1 MSNHFSTRR
10 TPEVTPAIPA
20 RGPRRPRALG
30 EGAGLAAPTA
40 PHATPPAERR
50 SRRSGPERFWSRGRV
65 RAAFVAS
72 LVLSCFAHGLL
83 MPIGVPSGFAVK
95 DVEGEV
101 AIPIDL
107 LESSAAPPEAPPP
120 LEGVVAPPEEDKTS
134 EASGPGAA
142 TRVDAGAR
150 SPRDAGG
157 TDGASGD
164 AASDAGAPAP
174 VRDGS
179 AGPTDA
185 SAGGEDASSGSGAV
199 ALADAG
205 GEPSDPHA
213 VAGAVASVQP
223 TVVNVVLVINADVVR
238 RHPVGAS
245 LGSLLRGIPQWDDF
259 MSGTSIDPV
268 RDTDWFMV
276 SGPSLVNTERDVVLI
291 HYSAPD
297 AAIDRAMAIVARKY
311 ARGGAF
317 DTGIPGVRAVRAHAD
332 RAERIILRPQT
343 HVLAVVPP
351 DDAIKVARQLSGAR
365 VRPPIAPSEAFY
377 MRLVKPQRPLPELPA
392 SITELR
398 LRVVPRADDGADVY
412 VDGDTSDAA
421 EAASAAAAVAR
432 IVRRHNDVIT
442 SIVTHGLL
450 DRVEVTSEGALVKLH
465 LTATLD
471 QIQTV
476 ASVVG
481 AFLGVPAPSG
491 SGAPS
496 GGGAPSPGGGQPLPP
511 AGHRTPGGTQGIH

>member
-1 MSNHFSTRR
+1 MSNHFSTGR
-10 TPEVTPAIPA
+10 TLEVTPAIPGTGSQPA
-20 RGPRRPRALG
+20 RALG
-30 EGAGLAAPTA
+30 EGAGFAAPTA
-40 PHATPPAERR
+40 PHATPPAGRR
-50 SRRSGPERFWSRGRV
+50 SGNSGPERFWSKGRV
-65 RAAFVAS
+65 RAALLAG
-72 LVLSCFAHGLL
+72 LVLSCLAHGVL

-95 DVEGEV
+95 DVEGEA

-107 LESSAAPPEAPPP
+107 LESSAAPPEPPPP
-120 LEGVVAPPEEDKTS
+120 LEGVVTPPPPPGDDKAS
-134 EASGPGAA
+134 ELGATA
-142 TRVDAGAR
+142 HVDAGAR
-150 SPRDAGG
+150 SMRDAGSAEG
-157 TDGASGD
+157 GVAD
-164 AASDAGAPAP
+164 AASDARAPL
-174 VRDGS
+174 RDGS
-179 AGPTDA
+179 AGAPD
-185 SAGGEDASSGSGAV
+185 AGGEREDASSDSVAGA
-199 ALADAG
+199 AIDAG
-205 GEPSDPHA
+205 SEPSDPHA

-223 TVVNVVLVINADVVR
+223 AVVNVVLVINADVVR

-245 LGSLLRGIPQWDDF
+245 LGALLRGIPQWDDF

-311 ARGGAF
+311 VHGGAF
-317 DTGIPGVRAVRAHAD
+317 DTGISGVRAVRAHAD
-332 RAERIILRPQT
+332 RAERVILRPQT

-365 VRPPIAPSEAFY
+365 VRPPIAPGEAFF
-377 MRLVKPQRPLPELPA
+377 MRLVKPQRPLPELPP

-421 EAASAAAAVAR
+421 DAASAAAAVAR
-432 IVRRHNDVIT
+432 MVRRHNDVIT

-450 DRVEVTSEGALVKLH
+450 DRVDVTSEGARVKLH

-471 QIQTV
+471 QIQTL

-491 SGAPS
+491 GGAPAPGGS
-496 GGGAPSPGGGQPLPP
+496 GGGLPSPP
-511 AGHRTPGGTQGIH
+511 AGPGTAGGTRGIH

>member
-1 MSNHFSTRR
+1 MI
-10 TPEVTPAIPA
+10 A
-20 RGPRRPRALG
+20 GKPRP
-30 EGAGLAAPTA
+30 
-40 PHATPPAERR
+40 
-50 SRRSGPERFWSRGRV
+50 RRSGPERFWSKARV
-65 RAAFVAS
+65 RAALAFS
-72 LVLSCFAHGLL
+72 LVLSCLAHGLL

-95 DVEGEV
+95 DVEGEA

-107 LESSAAPPEAPPP
+107 LESSAAPPEPPPP
-120 LEGVVAPPEEDKTS
+120 LEAVPPLPPPADEDKS
-134 EASGPGAA
+134 EPGPGA
-142 TRVDAGAR
+142 RLDAGAR
-150 SPRDAGG
+150 SVRDAAVEAGADAAPDAKAPLR
-157 TDGASGD
+157 DGAAGASESDAAPASSILAGD
-164 AASDAGAPAP
+164 ASGGSGSDAGAP
-174 VRDGS
+174 
-179 AGPTDA
+179 
-185 SAGGEDASSGSGAV
+185 
-199 ALADAG
+199 LDAG
-205 GEPSDPHA
+205 SEPSDPHA

-223 TVVNVVLVINADVVR
+223 SVVMVVLVINADVVR

-245 LGSLLRGIPQWDDF
+245 LGALLRGIPQWDDF

-297 AAIDRAMAIVARKY
+297 AAIDRAMAIVAHKY

-317 DTGIPGVRAVRAHAD
+317 DTGVPGVRAVRAHAD
-332 RAERIILRPQT
+332 RAERVILRPQP

-351 DDAIKVARQLSGAR
+351 DDAIKVARQLAGAR
-365 VRPPIAPSEAFY
+365 VRPPIAPNEAFY

-398 LRVVPRADDGADVY
+398 LRVVPRADDGADAY
-412 VDGDTSDAA
+412 VDGDTADPA
-421 EAASAAAAVAR
+421 EASSAAAAVAR

-450 DRVEVTSEGALVKLH
+450 DRVEVTSEGARVKLH

-471 QIQTV
+471 QIETL

-481 AFLGVPAPSG
+481 AFLGVPLAAPSF
-491 SGAPS
+491 GAPS
-496 GGGAPSPGGGQPLPP
+496 ANGVPGGPPLPGGGT
-511 AGHRTPGGTQGIH
+511 AGGARGNR